1 MVAVRSLNKKLPKI
15 PAKKIPA
22 SLIYEVID
30 GKPIY
35 YKGYR
40 EVLNGTKKVVKLW
53 EQVHYRIQLLNM
65 F

>member
-1 MVAVRSLNKKLPKI
+1 MVAVRNLHKKLPKI
-15 PAKKIPA
+15 PVKKIPA
-22 SLIYEVID
+22 SLIYEVIN

-35 YKGYR
+35 YKGYK

-53 EQVHYRIQLLNM
+53 EQVHFRIQLLNT